1 VSAFCELGRSL
12 SLAAAMLLLL
22 KSTPTFSIC
31 AALPSLDAAVGFVW
45 WTELIS
51 LSVSDKSDGTIFT
64 SQTPDDS
71 ASGSGPDSRLSCC
84 VFQSDAYRPPA
95 QTYPEILKL
104 I

>member
-1 VSAFCELGRSL
+1 MSL

-31 AALPSLDAAVGFVW
+31 AALPSLDAAVAFEL

-51 LSVSDKSDGTIFT
+51 LSASDESDGAIFT
-64 SQTPDDS
+64 SLTPDAS
-71 ASGSGPDSRLSCC
+71 ATGSGPDSRLSCC
-84 VFQSDAYRPPA
+84 VFQSDAYLPPA